1 MKNDMKRKRLEKLF
15 LHMIQTTG
23 SLNRSAPDVAGETR
37 RDKTNAGQVG
47 N

>member
-15 LHMIQTTG
+15 LHMIETTG
-23 SLNRSAPDVAGETR
+23 SHNRSAPDVAGETR
-37 RDKTNAGQVG
+37 KNK